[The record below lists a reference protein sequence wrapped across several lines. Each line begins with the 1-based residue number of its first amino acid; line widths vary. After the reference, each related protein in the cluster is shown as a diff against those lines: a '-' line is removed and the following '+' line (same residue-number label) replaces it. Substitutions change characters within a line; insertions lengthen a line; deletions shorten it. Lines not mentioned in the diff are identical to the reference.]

1 MTMTSGWYMRRRG
14 SMLHRIFNAGN
25 VFGTAAFL
33 AMLAAPAAYEGG
45 MYTTSIVLVA
55 IFAGCTYFAIKEDGK
70 K

>member
-1 MTMTSGWYMRRRG
+1 
-14 SMLHRIFNAGN
+14 MLHRIFNASN

-55 IFAGCTYFAIKEDGK
+55 IFAGCTYLAIKEDGK